1 LSAPRG
7 DRQFGARAR
16 RFSSLAAIAAVAVSL
31 AACGSSGGGSSNGKG
46 SGEESTG
53 VEGVYGSL
61 PVEGSAQKGG
71 TLTISDLSGSAPD
84 FIFPVVPADKASVY
98 TVNEF
103 MTPMFLPLYLGPE
116 GAEQKIDKSLSIAEE
131 PTFSN
136 GGKTATFKIKEG
148 FKWSNGE
155 PVVAEDVVFD
165 VELAKQAVKE
175 SPANLEEFS
184 PGEFPE
190 TVESVSAPSKYTVEM
205 KLTRTYNPAYFIND
219 ELGAGS
225 GIKIFPLPNKAWDVA
240 SSSGS
245 HLNWH
250 EPANLKK
257 IYNYL
262 KTAGGNVAEF
272 GSNPLWKIADGP
284 YKLATFNATNSSYT
298 YVKNPDYGGSPKP
311 ILDEIKRETYT
322 GLTPQLNALR
332 TGDLD
337 VDLLDFSQLGDVKS
351 LESEGYTVYG
361 YPNLGYYGAIF
372 NFKDETDHFGKIIS
386 QEYFRHVLSR
396 LQNQP
401 AYIKGI
407 YKEAA
412 VPAYG
417 PVPSIPPTPYTPSVA
432 TKTPY
437 PFNPKAAVEELK
449 EHGWNVVPG
458 GQTTC
463 EKEGTGEEDCGEG
476 IPKGTPIKFSWYYIP
491 PSETAVASLE
501 SEAFA
506 SEAEKAA
513 GIKIELHQKAFNF
526 LVESF
531 DDDNAED
538 SKNVNSWGVDNF
550 GGFTLDY
557 YPTTNTIFNSEGS
570 YNFGGYKSEEAD
582 KLIEASVN
590 GTNTSA
596 VKSESAYLTENMP
609 DLFFPNEDKIYAV
622 SNKVGGTANSFLA
635 LTQYIPMYQFWYL
648 KK

>member
-1 LSAPRG
+1 MTAQAPTPRFGRHARHLSAC
-7 DRQFGARAR
+7 
-16 RFSSLAAIAAVAVSL
+16 AAIATTALAI
-31 AACGSSGGGSSNGKG
+31 AACGSSNTNSSGKG
-46 SGEESTG
+46 SGEQSTG
-53 VEGVYGSL
+53 VKGVYGSL
-61 PVEGSAQKGG
+61 PEEGSAKKGG
-71 TLTISDLSGSAPD
+71 TLTISDLSGSAPTY
-84 FIFPVVPADKASVY
+84 IFPVVPANKASVY
-98 TVNEF
+98 SVDEF

-131 PTFSN
+131 PEFSN
-136 GGKTATFKIKEG
+136 GGKTATFKLKEG

-165 VELAKQAVKE
+165 VELMKQAVKE
-175 SPANLEEFS
+175 SPANLSEFS

-190 TVESVSAPSKYTVEM
+190 TIESVSAPSKYTVEM
-205 KLTRTYNPAYFIND
+205 KLNRTYNPAYFLNN
-219 ELGAGS
+219 ELGTE
-225 GIKIFPLPNKAWDVA
+225 KVNPLPNKAWNV
-240 SSSGS
+240 SSAKGP

-250 EPANLKK
+250 EPANLEK

-272 GSNPLWKIADGP
+272 GTNPLWKIADGP
-284 YKLATFNATNSSYT
+284 FKLASFNATNSSYS
-298 YVKNPDYGGSPKP
+298 YVANPDYGGSPKP
-311 ILDEIKRETYT
+311 MLSEIKRETYT

-332 TGDLD
+332 TGSLD
-337 VDLLDFSQLGDVKS
+337 VDLLDFSQLGDVKT

-372 NFKDETDHFGKIIS
+372 NFKDETNHFGKIIS
-386 QEYFRHVLSR
+386 QEYFRHALSQ

-401 AYIKGI
+401 AYVKGI

-417 PVPSIPPTPYTPSVA
+417 PVPSVPPTPYTPAVA

-437 PFNPKAAVEELK
+437 PFNPKAAVEALK
-449 EHGWNVVPG
+449 KHGWKVVPG
-458 GQTTC
+458 GQTVC
-463 EKEGTGEEDCGEG
+463 EKEGSGEEECGEG

-506 SEAEKAA
+506 SEAKKQA
-513 GIKIELHQKAFNF
+513 GIVIELHQKAFDF

-531 DDDNAED
+531 DDANPED
-538 SKNVNSWGVDNF
+538 SKNINSWGVDNF

-570 YNFGGYKSEEAD
+570 YNFGGYKSAEAD
-582 KLIEASVN
+582 KLIKESVE
-590 GTNTSA
+590 GTNTAA
-596 VKSESAYLTENMP
+596 VKSESGYLTEDMP

-635 LTQYIPMYQFWYL
+635 LTQYIPLYQFWYL